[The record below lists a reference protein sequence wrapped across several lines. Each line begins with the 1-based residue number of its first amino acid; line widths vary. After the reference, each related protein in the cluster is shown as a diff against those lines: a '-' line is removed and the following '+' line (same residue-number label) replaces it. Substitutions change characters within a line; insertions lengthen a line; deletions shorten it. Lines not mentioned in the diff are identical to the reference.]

1 MLLGGGLAIAALGS
15 ALAYITKTLA
25 NTNPLAILVGVLVA
39 VLLVMIPISL
49 VAYIKLRK
57 RELSAI
63 LEGSGWAINARM
75 RLTRKQGRGFTERP
89 SYPKGT
95 KGVHPMRWGLL
106 IAAVV
111 ALAILAGG
119 GYLVKG
125 CLDRRCQKIVN
136 KSADEPAS
144 AGEGEQIKETPG
156 ETGG

>member
-25 NTNPLAILVGVLVA
+25 DTSWLAILVGVLVA
-39 VLLVMIPISL
+39 VLLVMVPISL
-49 VAYIKLRK
+49 VAFIKLRK

-75 RLTRKQGRGFTERP
+75 RLTRKQGRAFTQRP
-89 SYPKGT
+89 SYPKGA

-106 IAAVV
+106 VAVV
-111 ALAILAGG
+111 VVLAMLVGG

-125 CLDRRCQKIVN
+125 CVKKRDQQSKPESTN
-136 KSADEPAS
+136 EQTPAE
-144 AGEGEQIKETPG
+144 ALEETPK
-156 ETGG
+156 

>member
-15 ALAYITKTLA
+15 ALAYMSNKLA
-25 NTNPLAILVGVLVA
+25 ENPWAILVGVLVA

-49 VAYIKLRK
+49 VAFIKLRR

-75 RLTRKQGRGFTERP
+75 RLTRKQGRSFTERP
-89 SYPKGT
+89 SYPKGA

-106 IAAVV
+106 IAVVVVLAVLV
-111 ALAILAGG
+111 GG

-125 CLDRRCQKIVN
+125 CLEKKDQQT
-136 KSADEPAS
+136 KSESVEEQVP
-144 AGEGEQIKETPG
+144 AGEIEQTPEISKIK
-156 ETGG
+156 